1 MFHIYFEQNLI
12 FSKIKYKKK
21 LMPLTIFYLYATK
34 KNTLLKTKPIVK
46 KKKSSEDH
54 NKIK

>member
-12 FSKIKYKKK
+12 SSKIKYKKK